1 MSAHG
6 EGPGVGMI
14 KNCLARIGC
23 LALILVVVAGGWF
36 FRDDIA
42 GWWRRLEITSAS
54 QPSENLA
61 ERATSKLE
69 AMSSR
74 DGPQRLELGQAEIQS
89 LLTYRAEPMLPAG
102 ISDPVVELRD
112 STILLSARV
121 DPRGLEGL
129 ASPEVVERLFSDSA
143 KVVVELLP
151 GVVAPGVAQVEIVT
165 LQAGSIVVPSMMV
178 PWILESIE
186 MQGVET
192 TGVMLLLPTPGR
204 VTHFEVAAGQLVLEL
219 ARAAGD

>member
-1 MSAHG
+1 MSSRG
-6 EGPGVGMI
+6 DGPGVGMI
-14 KNCLARIGC
+14 KNCFARIGC
-23 LALILVVVAGGWF
+23 LALILVVVAGGWL

-42 GWWRRLEITSAS
+42 GWWRQLEITSAS

-69 AMSSR
+69 ALASG

-112 STILLSARV
+112 STLLLSARV

-186 MQGVET
+186 IQGVET

-204 VTHFEVAAGQLVLEL
+204 VTHFQVAAGKLVLEL
-219 ARAAGD
+219 ARGDSD

>member
-1 MSAHG
+1 MSSRG
-6 EGPGVGMI
+6 DGPGVEMI

-23 LALILVVVAGGWF
+23 LALILVVVAGGWL

-42 GWWRRLEITSAS
+42 GWWRQLEITSAS

-69 AMSSR
+69 AMASG

-112 STILLSARV
+112 STLLLSARV

-186 MQGVET
+186 IQGVET

-204 VTHFEVAAGQLVLEL
+204 VTHFQVAAGKLVLEL
-219 ARAAGD
+219 ARGDSD

>member
-1 MSAHG
+1 MSSRG
-6 EGPGVGMI
+6 DGPGVGMI

-23 LALILVVVAGGWF
+23 LALILVVVAGGWL

-42 GWWRRLEITSAS
+42 GWWRQLEITSAS

-69 AMSSR
+69 AMASR

-112 STILLSARV
+112 STLLLSARV

-151 GVVAPGVAQVEIVT
+151 GVVAPGVAQVEVMT

-204 VTHFEVAAGQLVLEL
+204 VTHFQVAAGKLVLEL
-219 ARAAGD
+219 AHGDSD

>member
-1 MSAHG
+1 LSVRG
-6 EGPGVGMI
+6 DGPGVGMI

-23 LALILVVVAGGWF
+23 LALILVVVAGGWL

-42 GWWRRLEITSAS
+42 GWWRQLEITSAS
-54 QPSENLA
+54 EPSENLA

-69 AMSSR
+69 AMASR

-112 STILLSARV
+112 STLLLSARV

-204 VTHFEVAAGQLVLEL
+204 VTHFQVAAGKLVLEL
-219 ARAAGD
+219 ARGAQD

>member
-1 MSAHG
+1 
-6 EGPGVGMI
+6 MI

-23 LALILVVVAGGWF
+23 LTLILVVVAGGWF

-42 GWWRRLEITSAS
+42 SWWRRLEITSAS
-54 QPSENLA
+54 QPSEDLA

-69 AMSSR
+69 AMASS
-74 DGPQRLELGQAEIQS
+74 DGARRLDLSQAEIQS

-102 ISDPVVELRD
+102 ISEPVVELRD
-112 STILLSARV
+112 STLLLSARV

-129 ASPEVVERLFSDSA
+129 ASPEVIERLFSDSA
-143 KVVVELLP
+143 KVVVELMP
-151 GVVAPGVAQVEIVT
+151 GVVAPGVAQVEVVT

-178 PWILESIE
+178 PWILESVE
-186 MQGVET
+186 LQGVET

-204 VTHFEVAAGQLVLEL
+204 VTHFEVAGGKLVLEL
-219 ARAAGD
+219 AGGARD

>member
-1 MSAHG
+1 MSARG
-6 EGPGVGMI
+6 GGQGAGMI

-23 LALILVVVAGGWF
+23 LTLILVVVAGGWF

-54 QPSENLA
+54 QPSEDLA

-69 AMSSR
+69 AMASS
-74 DGPQRLELGQAEIQS
+74 DGARRLDLSQAEIQS

-102 ISDPVVELRD
+102 ISEPVVELRD
-112 STILLSARV
+112 STLLLSARV

-143 KVVVELLP
+143 KVVVELMP
-151 GVVAPGVAQVEIVT
+151 GVVAPGVAQVEVVT

-178 PWILESIE
+178 PWILESVE
-186 MQGVET
+186 LQGVET

-204 VTHFEVAAGQLVLEL
+204 VTLFEVAGGKLVLEL
-219 ARAAGD
+219 AGGARD

>member
-1 MSAHG
+1 MSSRG
-6 EGPGVGMI
+6 DGPGVGMI

-23 LALILVVVAGGWF
+23 LALILVVVAGGWL

-42 GWWRRLEITSAS
+42 GWWRQLEITSAS

-69 AMSSR
+69 ALASG

-112 STILLSARV
+112 STLLLSARV

-186 MQGVET
+186 IQGVET

-204 VTHFEVAAGQLVLEL
+204 VTHFQVAAGKLVLEL
-219 ARAAGD
+219 ARGDSD

>member
-1 MSAHG
+1 
-6 EGPGVGMI
+6 MI

-36 FRDDIA
+36 FRDDIS

-54 QPSENLA
+54 QPSEDLA
-61 ERATSKLE
+61 ERATLKLE
-69 AMSSR
+69 AAMASG
-74 DGPQRLELGQAEIQS
+74 DGGWKLELNQAEIQS
-89 LLTYRAEPMLPAG
+89 LLTYRAEPILPGG
-102 ISDPVVELRD
+102 ISEPVVELRD
-112 STILLSARV
+112 STVLLSARV
-121 DPRGLEGL
+121 DPRRLEGL

-143 KVVVELLP
+143 KVVVELWP
-151 GVVAPGVAQVEIVT
+151 GVVAPGVARVEIVT

-186 MQGVET
+186 MPGVET

-204 VTHFEVAAGQLVLEL
+204 VTRFEIEKGKLVLEL
-219 ARAAGD
+219 ARGDGE

>member
-1 MSAHG
+1 MSSRG
-6 EGPGVGMI
+6 DGPGVGMI

-23 LALILVVVAGGWF
+23 LALILVVVAGGWL

-42 GWWRRLEITSAS
+42 GWWRQLEITSAS

-69 AMSSR
+69 EMASG

-112 STILLSARV
+112 STLLLSARV

-186 MQGVET
+186 IQGVET

-204 VTHFEVAAGQLVLEL
+204 VTHFQVAAGKLVLEL
-219 ARAAGD
+219 ARGDSD

>member
-1 MSAHG
+1 MSARG
-6 EGPGVGMI
+6 DQGAGMI

-36 FRDDIA
+36 FRDDVA
-42 GWWRRLEITSAS
+42 GWLRRLEITSAS
-54 QPSENLA
+54 QPSEDLA

-69 AMSSR
+69 AMVSS
-74 DGPQRLELGQAEIQS
+74 DGPRRLDLSQAEIQS
-89 LLTYRAEPMLPAG
+89 LLTYRAEPALPAG
-102 ISDPVVELRD
+102 ISEPVVELRD
-112 STILLSARV
+112 STLLLSARV

-151 GVVAPGVAQVEIVT
+151 GVVAPGVAQVEVVT

-178 PWILESIE
+178 PWILESID

-204 VTHFEVAAGQLVLEL
+204 AIHFEVAAGKLVLEL
-219 ARAAGD
+219 ARGTGD

>member
-1 MSAHG
+1 
-6 EGPGVGMI
+6 MI

-23 LALILVVVAGGWF
+23 LTLIVVVVGGAWF

-42 GWWRRLEITSAS
+42 GWWRQLEITSAS
-54 QPSENLA
+54 QPSEDLA

-69 AMSSR
+69 AMASS
-74 DGPQRLELGQAEIQS
+74 DGARRLDLSQAEIQS

-102 ISDPVVELRD
+102 ISEPVVELRD
-112 STILLSARV
+112 STLLLSARV

-143 KVVVELLP
+143 KVVVEMMP
-151 GVVAPGVAQVEIVT
+151 GVVAPGVARVEIVT

-186 MQGVET
+186 IQGVET
-192 TGVMLLLPTPGR
+192 TGVMLLLPTPGQ
-204 VTHFEVAAGQLVLEL
+204 VTHFEVAGGKLVLEL
-219 ARAAGD
+219 AGGARD

>member
-1 MSAHG
+1 LSARG
-6 EGPGVGMI
+6 DGPGVGMI

-23 LALILVVVAGGWF
+23 LALILVVVAGGWL

-42 GWWRRLEITSAS
+42 GWWRQLEITSAS

-69 AMSSR
+69 AMASR

-112 STILLSARV
+112 STLLLSARV

-151 GVVAPGVAQVEIVT
+151 GVVAPGVAQVEVMT

-204 VTHFEVAAGQLVLEL
+204 VTHFQVAAGKLVLEL
-219 ARAAGD
+219 AHGDSD

>member
-1 MSAHG
+1 MSARG
-6 EGPGVGMI
+6 DGPGVGMI

-23 LALILVVVAGGWF
+23 LALILVVVAGGWL

-42 GWWRRLEITSAS
+42 GWWRQLEITSAS

-69 AMSSR
+69 AMASG

-112 STILLSARV
+112 STLLLSARV

-186 MQGVET
+186 IQGVET

-204 VTHFEVAAGQLVLEL
+204 VTHFQVAAGKLVLEL
-219 ARAAGD
+219 ARGDSD

>member
-1 MSAHG
+1 
-6 EGPGVGMI
+6 MI

-23 LALILVVVAGGWF
+23 LTLIVVVVGGGWF

-42 GWWRRLEITSAS
+42 GWWRQLEITSAS
-54 QPSENLA
+54 QPSEDLA

-69 AMSSR
+69 AMASS
-74 DGPQRLELGQAEIQS
+74 DGARRLDLSQAEIQS
-89 LLTYRAEPMLPAG
+89 LLTYRAGPMLPAG
-102 ISDPVVELRD
+102 ISEPVVELRD
-112 STILLSARV
+112 STLLLSARV

-143 KVVVELLP
+143 KVVVELMP
-151 GVVAPGVAQVEIVT
+151 GVVAPGVARVEIVT

-192 TGVMLLLPTPGR
+192 TGVMLLLPTPGQ
-204 VTHFEVAAGQLVLEL
+204 VTHFEVAGGKLVLEL
-219 ARAAGD
+219 AGGASD